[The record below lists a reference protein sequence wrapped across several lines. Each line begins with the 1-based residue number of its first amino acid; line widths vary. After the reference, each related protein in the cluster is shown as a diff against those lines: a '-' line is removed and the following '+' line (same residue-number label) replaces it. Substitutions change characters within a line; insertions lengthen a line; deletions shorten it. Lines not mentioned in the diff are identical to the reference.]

1 MNTNPAAQA
10 TAGTLEGRIS
20 TTPKGLGFVKDIE
33 KGEDVR
39 IEAGFLNTALHG
51 DIVRV
56 SLHAKVPDMQ
66 QTGEVTEIV
75 ARARTK
81 FVGTVAEEANGRFI
95 VPDEKKMYV
104 NILLPDANPE
114 ATPDMKVYVEMYP
127 WTDPAK
133 NPTGKVIE
141 VIGHKGTNEA
151 EIRSIILENNIDDSF
166 PAPVVKEAEAI
177 HNDKSANMLADAGD
191 RVDFRDV
198 LTFTIDP
205 VDAKD
210 FDDALSFKDL
220 GDGTYQIGVHI
231 ADVSHYVTPG
241 SELDTEAKKRAY
253 SVYLVDRTIP
263 MLPEVLSNDLCSLKP
278 DVDRLTFSAW
288 WTMNDNGDVLKE
300 EFGKTIIHSAKRLTY
315 EDAQKAI
322 EDSSLPLHKELNIF
336 NNMAKKMRDRRSVAG
351 SIDFEQNEVKFELDE
366 DGVPLSVYTK
376 ERLDTHKL
384 IEEFMLLANFSVAEH
399 IRNTYGGKG
408 QRHTFIYRIHDHP
421 NREKLADLAVYV
433 KATGHELNLSNKGD
447 VTGAELNRLFKE
459 IAGTPEENLI
469 KTTALRSMAKAA
481 YATLNIGHF
490 GLAAPAYTHFTS
502 PIRRYADLIVHRL
515 LQEAITTGKLP
526 NDQFA
531 AFSSI
536 AEAISAREV
545 DTVGAE
551 RDSIKYKQAE
561 YMSARIGEE
570 FDAVVSGV
578 SEWGLF
584 IEERTSRAEGLI
596 RIRNLGSDYFEL
608 EPKKYRLVGKATKK
622 TYSLGDI
629 VKVKVVGVDLDRK
642 MIDYALVA

>member
-1 MNTNPAAQA
+1 MNSA
-10 TAGTLEGRIS
+10 TSVGMLEGRIS

-39 IEAGFLNTALHG
+39 VEAGFLNTALHG

-56 SLHAKVPDMQ
+56 ALHAKVPDMQ
-66 QTGEVTEIV
+66 QTGEVVEV
-75 ARARTK
+75 MARARTK

-104 NILLPDANPE
+104 NILLPDADPQ

-177 HNDKSANMLADAGD
+177 HEKYGDPSFAEASAGT

-322 EDSSLPLHKELNIF
+322 EDASLPLHKELNIF

-384 IEEFMLLANFSVAEH
+384 IEEFMLLANISVAEH

-459 IAGTPEENLI
+459 IAGSPEENLI

-502 PIRRYADLIVHRL
+502 PIRRYADLMVHRL

-531 AFSSI
+531 AYSTV

-561 YMSARIGEE
+561 YMSARIGQE
-570 FDAVVSGV
+570 FEAVVSGV